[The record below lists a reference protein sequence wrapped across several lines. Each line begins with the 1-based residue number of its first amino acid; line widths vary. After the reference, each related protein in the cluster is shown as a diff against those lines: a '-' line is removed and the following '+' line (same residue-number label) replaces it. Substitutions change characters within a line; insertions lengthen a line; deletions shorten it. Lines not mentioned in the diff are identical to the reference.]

1 MWGQCHGQ
9 SVVSPLE
16 TPFQSLHEVY
26 FSFSHPCVTPYPM
39 EAEIPLGML
48 LTLEQYSVVAE
59 QERSFSY
66 LFYFSCPAFLIQQ
79 IGPQMSKKFSDISD
93 SLCSSEFG
101 LFFQKYT
108 MSISWGKYL
117 RLKC

>member
-48 LTLEQYSVVAE
+48 LTLEQHTLRTRLNVRALWNNHVGY
-59 QERSFSY
+59 Y
-66 LFYFSCPAFLIQQ
+66 I
-79 IGPQMSKKFSDISD
+79 
-93 SLCSSEFG
+93 G
-101 LFFQKYT
+101 LFGNYIKNYFLFNK
-108 MSISWGKYL
+108 IF
-117 RLKC
+117 

>member
-48 LTLEQYSVVAE
+48 LNN
-59 QERSFSY
+59 
-66 LFYFSCPAFLIQQ
+66 
-79 IGPQMSKKFSDISD
+79 IG
-93 SLCSSEFG
+93 
-101 LFFQKYT
+101 T
-108 MSISWGKYL
+108 V
-117 RLKC
+117 

>member
-59 QERSFSY
+59 QERIFSY
-66 LFYFSCPAFLIQQ
+66 LFYFSCPAFLDIF
-79 IGPQMSKKFSDISD
+79 GPLFW
-93 SLCSSEFG
+93 SS
-101 LFFQKYT
+101 
-108 MSISWGKYL
+108 
-117 RLKC
+117 